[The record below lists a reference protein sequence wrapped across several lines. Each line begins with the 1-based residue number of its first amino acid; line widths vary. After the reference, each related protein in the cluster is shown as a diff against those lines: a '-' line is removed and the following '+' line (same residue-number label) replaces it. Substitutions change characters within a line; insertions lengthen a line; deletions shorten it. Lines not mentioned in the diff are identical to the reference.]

1 MALKASLVITGEATS
16 ATAALGQVD
25 AALEENAASAK
36 RAAAANDEFGRK
48 VDQNAR
54 KAVTST
60 RQAQA
65 GYVNLGRQVQDVA
78 VQLQSGTNIGTIVA
92 QQGGQIA
99 DAVAQMG
106 GRLGGLASFLAGPWG
121 AAVIVGAGVLLNQLI
136 PALFSAGDAAED
148 SASKLS
154 QVEAASD
161 GVSRAQSVL
170 AGMFDLTTGAVSKQN
185 DMLRANIQ
193 LMALQLR
200 GEAVKAKFA
209 ATDSAARAGEASWSR
224 SLAGVGTG
232 GGQGAPQ
239 FAYGKTLAKA
249 KIADVLAGRGDAA
262 AALKW
267 AETADFSKVN
277 ITRDEFVDAIMR
289 AGEVGPKERTAS
301 AIERSLKDGRL
312 DSMFLKPK
320 SDSSRQRKT
329 PKGQDKVE
337 FGEDVADKI
346 AKIIDQFSDLPP
358 VVARSNEAMRQLDD
372 IASDIEKKRPPNYDK
387 LKVSLAG
394 AREAIEA
401 SLTRPLDE
409 YLEKAKQTEAIDQL
423 ILAGKRDQAVAL
435 QDAIVLQRQM
445 GPLTKEQLATILQ
458 TVTAE
463 RERGELLQQQ
473 QEMIG
478 NYLDSTRSVRN
489 EIEAILAGNGKLSNL
504 PQIFKNLQAK
514 VLAEKLFGPM
524 FRDLDRWVQDNSGMK
539 SATTFYVDQTKVA
552 GTAALELANAFRA
565 AGGQIAAAASGGSRG
580 GELPIGA
587 LGQGPLWDEH
597 GAVPGNDEIVVTA
610 HLPKQPGSLLDV
622 SVDEYMRRM
631 TEGTAQSLVDA
642 LNGVAGTQFFSKF
655 TGSIAGAMQGYMV
668 SGGSPWGAALGA
680 LKEIPGLP
688 KGIADKLGG
697 AFKGMATGAQI
708 AGLAGAFGIKM
719 SNTGAQVGGAI
730 GGALPI
736 PGGAI
741 IGSLLGGALG
751 GLFKKTKTGAVSIGN
766 VDGEGAI
773 TGTAGNNADRKG
785 AATGLGGG
793 VNSVLAQFADRL
805 GGSLGNYAVAIGM
818 RKDEFRVSA
827 SGSASATTKK
837 KTSSDIIYKGKDEAA
852 AVSAALANAIADGAI
867 TGLSDAV
874 QRAIRANSSNVDKA
888 LAEALKVQ
896 DLEEMLAGLAGTAQ
910 KAFADFERQAKERL
924 RVARAYGFDIVKVEE
939 LNAKERLKLS
949 KQLLEEQVGSL
960 QRLIDEMTGGSLF
973 EGSAVDR
980 RTALLDQIAQAKA
993 DTNAGTAGAADKL
1006 AGLLEQLNA
1015 VSKDVYGTTGGF
1027 AADRS
1032 SILDQARDAI
1042 AQANQRIA
1050 DAQSKSDP
1058 ALAQT
1063 NAHLDENNAQNA
1075 QIIALLAEQRGG
1087 VGVSPGAFDYTGLI
1101 RLASTQVQ

>member
-25 AALEENAASAK
+25 AALEQSAASAK

-48 VDQNAR
+48 VEQNAR

-92 QQGGQIA
+92 QQGGQVA
-99 DAVAQMG
+99 DALAQMG
-106 GRLGGLASFLAGPWG
+106 GRFGGLASFLAGPWG

-136 PALFSAGDAAED
+136 PALFSAGDAAEKNAAAL
-148 SASKLS
+148 AS
-154 QVEAASD
+154 VEAASD
-161 GVSRAQSVL
+161 GVSSAQSAL
-170 AGMFDLTTGAVSKQN
+170 AGMFDLTTGAITSQN
-185 DMLRANIQ
+185 AVLRANIQ
-193 LMALQLR
+193 LMAVKLR
-200 GEAVKAKFA
+200 AEASTARSDA
-209 ATDSAARAGEASWSR
+209 LSAAKDSGKMAMTPAAMFSGRAFLSQNTVAR
-224 SLAGVGTG
+224 S
-232 GGQGAPQ
+232 
-239 FAYGKTLAKA
+239 
-249 KIADVLAGRGDAA
+249 KIEGVLAGKLDPSAVI
-262 AALKW
+262 KW
-267 AETADFSKVN
+267 AEGADFSNSGVSR
-277 ITRDEFVDAIMR
+277 TEFIDGILR
-289 AGEVGPKERTAS
+289 AAEVGPKNATAD
-301 AIERSLKDGRL
+301 AIERSLGGALDPMFRKPGRP
-312 DSMFLKPK
+312 DKP
-320 SDSSRQRKT
+320 SRGSR
-329 PKGQDKVE
+329 GRAGGDKVE
-337 FGEDVADKI
+337 FGEDVANKI
-346 AKIIDQFSDLPP
+346 AKIVDQFSELPP

-372 IASDIEKKRPPNYDK
+372 IASDIEKKRPPNYDE

-473 QEMIG
+473 QEKIG
-478 NYLDSTRSVRN
+478 NYLDATRSVRN

-805 GGSLGNYAVAIGM
+805 GGALGDYAVAIGI

-973 EGSAVDR
+973 EGTAIDK
-980 RTALLDQIAQAKA
+980 RTSLLDQIAKAKA
-993 DTNAGTAGAADKL
+993 DTDAGTEGAADKL

-1050 DAQSKSDP
+1050 EAQSKSDP

-1087 VGVSPGAFDYTGLI
+1087 VGVSPGAFDYAGLI
-1101 RLASTQVQ
+1101 RLASTQAQ